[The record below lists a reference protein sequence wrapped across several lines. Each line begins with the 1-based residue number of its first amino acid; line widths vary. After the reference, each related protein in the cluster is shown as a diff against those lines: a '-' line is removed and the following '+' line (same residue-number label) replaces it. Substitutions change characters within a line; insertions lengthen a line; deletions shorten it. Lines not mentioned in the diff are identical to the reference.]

1 MRALFDNRAD
11 AGRQLAAALAGRRL
25 EGAVVVG
32 LARGGA
38 PVAAEVARRLAL
50 PLDVLAVRKIGH
62 PWQPEYALGA
72 VAPGAD
78 GVVVRSHGGLADTE
92 LAAIAGR
99 AKAEANR
106 LDRELHARVPRL
118 DVAGKGV
125 VLVDDGL
132 ATGATM
138 VAAVRWARASGA
150 GWVVVAVPVAAAQTA
165 SRLRDE
171 ADEVVCPHELSRF
184 GSVGAWYE
192 DFDQVADDEVVAL
205 LEELQAPLTA
215 A

>member
-1 MRALFDNRAD
+1 MRALFANRAD
-11 AGRQLAAALAGRRL
+11 AGRQLAAALEGRRL

-38 PVAAEVARRLAL
+38 PVAAEVARRLAS

-72 VAPGAD
+72 VAPGPD
-78 GVVVRSHGGLADTE
+78 GVFVRSHGGLADTE
-92 LAAIAGR
+92 LAAIAAR

-106 LDRELHARVPRL
+106 LDATLHARAPRIDL
-118 DVAGKGV
+118 GGKAV

-138 VAAVRWARASGA
+138 VAAVRWARGA
-150 GWVVVAVPVAAAQTA
+150 GAARVVVAVPVAAAQTA
-165 SRLRDE
+165 SLLRRE
-171 ADEVVCPHELSRF
+171 ADAVVCPYELRGF
-184 GSVGAWYE
+184 GSVGAWYD
-192 DFDQVADDEVVAL
+192 DFDQVADEDVLAL